1 MKKELIKKMFE
12 EFEKDKFT
20 IEKNLLQVMD
30 TIILATKDNYGTL
43 TMTIKYERKGKGNEE
58 FFKKNSWQ
66 NCQEFAT

>member
-43 TMTIKYERKGKGNEE
+43 TMTIKYERKGEGNE
-58 FFKKNSWQ
+58 
-66 NCQEFAT
+66 

>member
-12 EFEKDKFT
+12 EFEKDKVT

-43 TMTIKYERKGKGNEE
+43 TMTINYERKEKENE
-58 FFKKNSWQ
+58 
-66 NCQEFAT
+66 